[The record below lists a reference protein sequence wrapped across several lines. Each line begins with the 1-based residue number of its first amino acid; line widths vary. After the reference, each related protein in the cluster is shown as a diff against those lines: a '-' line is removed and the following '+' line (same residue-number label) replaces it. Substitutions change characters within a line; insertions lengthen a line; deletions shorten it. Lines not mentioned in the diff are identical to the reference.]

1 MKKLF
6 LLLLAGGLLM
16 AAAEGCS
23 TQQKLQRVRQ
33 AGLKASLAVSPRPD
47 RSPFA
52 IDTTSSG
59 SDTLIVKN
67 AEGKD
72 IFIMKAVRDEETGEM
87 VATDVLNAAVVSAT
101 FRNVAER
108 DGRIVIDFR
117 ITVPAVMTDSRWQM
131 RLQPVALLPGE
142 RIPLDEVVVTGESFR
157 REQLRGYRQYER
169 YLGRLVTD
177 PQQFVRQGQLSIFEE
192 RYGDEDNGLTLN
204 DMREHYTDRL
214 RRRRND
220 RRVANRDR
228 VFSRCVKMPL
238 GEEGERIDTLFN
250 GASELFT
257 YDYSQ
262 EILARP
268 GLRKLH
274 VVISGGIYD
283 GDRKCYAIPEG
294 DSIAFYVSSLGTLV
308 DSEERY
314 LTRIVSRRVE
324 AGASCRVVFPGGSSD
339 LRRELEGNGAE
350 LDSIRNTLVRLLAE
364 DDFVVDSIITT
375 AAASP
380 EGSWPLNERLSRARG
395 ARMNDYLRTELSGQ
409 IDSIVLI
416 TRSCAEDWTRL
427 AQLVEADS
435 TLTSRD
441 KRLFA
446 KRMVIADP
454 DRREAAL
461 QRDPS
466 YRYLRS
472 TLYPQLRTV
481 RFDFHLHR
489 RGMLQDTLLTSVI
502 DTNYMAGVQAIRDG
516 AYQLAAERLG
526 RYRDYNTAVALC
538 SLGKNHSAKAILEQ
552 LESTP
557 KVEYM
562 LAIINSRLGHER
574 AAVQHYVL
582 ACEKNPSYLHRGNL
596 DPEISSLIRKYHLET
611 LFQ

>member
-1 MKKLF
+1 MKRLF
-6 LLLLAGGLLM
+6 LLLAVLVISLAS
-16 AAAEGCS
+16 CS
-23 TQQKLQRVRQ
+23 TQQKLHHVRQ
-33 AGLKASLAVSPRPD
+33 AGLKASLAVSPRPE
-47 RSPFA
+47 RSPYA
-52 IDTTSSG
+52 IDTTSQG

-72 IFIMKAVRDEETGEM
+72 IFIMKAIRDEETGEM
-87 VATDVLNAAVVSAT
+87 VATDVINAAVVSAT

-117 ITVPAVMTDSRWQM
+117 ITVPSVMTDSRWQM

-157 REQLRGYRQYER
+157 KEQLRGYRQYER
-169 YLGRLVTD
+169 YLGSLVHD
-177 PQQFVRQGQLSIFEE
+177 PQCFVRQGQLSLFEE
-192 RYGDEDNGLTLN
+192 RYGDEDNGLTPHDL
-204 DMREHYTDRL
+204 REHYTDKA
-214 RRRRND
+214 RRKRND
-220 RRVANRDR
+220 RRMANRDK
-228 VFSRCVKMPL
+228 VFARYVKMPL

-250 GASELFT
+250 GATELFT

-268 GLRKLH
+268 GLRKLY
-274 VVISGGIYD
+274 VVVSGGIYD
-283 GDRKCYAIPEG
+283 GEKQCYAIPEG

-324 AGASCRVVFPGGSSD
+324 TGASCRVVFPGGSSD
-339 LRRELEGNGAE
+339 LLRDLEGNGAE
-350 LDSIRNTLVRLLAE
+350 LDRIQGTVIRLLAE
-364 DDFVVDSIITT
+364 EDFVVDTIFTT

-380 EGSWPLNERLSRARG
+380 EGSWSLNERLSRARG
-395 ARMNDYLRTELSGQ
+395 ARVNEYLRTALEGLA
-409 IDSIVLI
+409 DSTVFIS
-416 TRSCAEDWTRL
+416 RSCAEDWQQL
-427 AQLVEADS
+427 AKLVEADS
-435 TLTSRD
+435 ILSQRD

-446 KRMVIADP
+446 KRMEITDP

-461 QRDPS
+461 QRES
-466 YRYLRS
+466 FYRHLRNE
-472 TLYPQLRTV
+472 LYPQLRTV

-489 RGMLQDTLLTSVI
+489 RGMQQDTLLTSVV

-516 AYQLAAERLG
+516 AYQVAVERLG
-526 RYRDYNTAVALC
+526 QYRDYNTAVAFC
-538 SLGKNHSAKAILEQ
+538 SLGKNHSAKAILEK

-562 LAIINSRLGHER
+562 LAIIDSRLGHER
-574 AAVQHYVL
+574 SAIQHYVL
-582 ACEKNPSYLHRGNL
+582 ACEKNPAYLHRGNL
-596 DPEISSLIRKYHLET
+596 DPEISSLIRKYHLGN